1 MFLKNERIRLDKF
14 LSSQLNISRSDAKRL
29 LKRNAVTINGVCEK
43 SGDVSITATEDIV
56 CVNGKQI
63 VYNKFIYIMLN
74 KPKGIVSASSD
85 NKDTTVI
92 DILPEELKR
101 SGLFPAG
108 RLDKDTTGFVLI
120 TDDGEFAHN
129 ILSPSHHVPK
139 TYLVEVAHPLDD
151 CQLMRFRDGMLIGEE
166 LFKPAQL
173 RPLNKLDNNNFLY
186 EITIIEGRYH
196 QIKRMFAS
204 AGAPVLELKRISI
217 GGLPLDPSLAEGA
230 SRLITRE
237 ELLSIINTV

>member
-29 LKRNAVTINGVCEK
+29 LKRNAVTVNGDCEK
-43 SGDVSITATEDIV
+43 SGDVSVSAAEDIV
-56 CVNGKQI
+56 CVNGKQV
-63 VYNKFIYIMLN
+63 VYNKFVYIMLN

-85 NKDTTVI
+85 NKDMTVI

-108 RLDKDTTGFVLI
+108 RLDKDTIGFVLI

-139 TYLVEVAHPLDD
+139 TYLVEVAHLLDD
-151 CQLMRFRDGMLIGEE
+151 SQLMRFREGMIIGEE
-166 LFKPAQL
+166 LFKPAKLKFSQ
-173 RPLNKLDNNNFLY
+173 KLDNNNFLY
-186 EITIIEGRYH
+186 EISIVEGRYH

-217 GGLPLDPSLAEGA
+217 GGLVLDPTLPEGA

-237 ELLSIINTV
+237 ELLSIFNSV